1 MTDAV
6 SRHDRPLSETAGSP
20 QRPPRELAEAVLRV
34 DLDAE
39 ITSLKGEASWQG
51 GDRNARTLV
60 ELPNLRL
67 VLVVMKRGARLR
79 EHHTNGRVTVQT
91 LDGHVQM
98 HLPGQ
103 EVDLPARHL
112 LTFDG
117 ELAHDLEALEE
128 SAFFLTIAWEG
139 TDDGGPGPHGY
150 RRPAGQ
156 AEPGSPG
163 EDQNGGDDPGLERQ
177 YQVLSME
184 PLIGDG
190 RSDERTEAV
199 SGTAGSAAG
208 PMMQAA
214 REFEGQMVTLG
225 QLAGMGQLTWLS
237 DRVARLDTASESYRV
252 ELDPLPPPLK

>member
-6 SRHDRPLSETAGSP
+6 SRHERPLSETAGSP
-20 QRPPRELAEAVLRV
+20 QRPPRQLAEAVLRF

-39 ITSLKGEASWQG
+39 LASLKGEASWQG

-60 ELPNLRL
+60 EEPNLRL

-79 EHHTNGRVTVQT
+79 QHHTNGRVTVHT
-91 LDGHVQM
+91 LAGCVRM
-98 HLPGQ
+98 RLPDRVEELSAGQ
-103 EVDLPARHL
+103 L
-112 LTFDG
+112 LTFDRD
-117 ELAHDLEALEE
+117 LAHDLEALEE

-139 TDDGGPGPHGY
+139 MDDSGPGPHGH
-150 RRPAGQ
+150 RRPPGHAG
-156 AEPGSPG
+156 PRSPG
-163 EDQNGGDDPGLERQ
+163 DDRDEGGDPRLSRH
-177 YQVLSME
+177 YRVLNME

-190 RSDERTEAV
+190 RSDARTGPAP
-199 SGTAGSAAG
+199 GTAGSAAG

-252 ELDPLPPPLK
+252 ELEPLLPPRK